1 MSEDSRYFYFSFADN
16 QGVLNH
22 SAVKMR
28 GEFDPIIVIATMFK
42 EKQEIPII
50 LNVIE
55 ITYDAYETFTKQLEI
70 LS

>member
-22 SAVKMR
+22 SAVKMQ